1 MTIAPIAPVLAR
13 ISAIES
19 RFPSARRGVVR
30 AAQGVGVDFAATL
43 AAVTPVTPGP
53 PFTTSVAARS
63 APNAPTATTA
73 TRSMAVLPSA
83 TATSSISTGQTV
95 LGQTVLGVPSSAA
108 GDVPFAAEFNAAGQ
122 RYGVPSNLLAAVGW
136 VESRYQPDAV
146 SPAGAIGVMQL
157 MPFVAEELGVDATA
171 PASAIDGA
179 ARLLASHYS
188 RFGSWDLAIAAYHS
202 GGGAVSR
209 AGNAIPT
216 PRAAEYV
223 RRVTERINAS

>member
-1 MTIAPIAPVLAR
+1 MTIAPLAPVLAR
-13 ISAIES
+13 ITAIQS
-19 RFPSARRGVVR
+19 GFPSSQRTVVS
-30 AAQGVGVDFAATL
+30 AAQHAGVDFAATL
-43 AAVTPVTPGP
+43 ASVTPVTPAP
-53 PFTTSVAARS
+53 SVAVPS
-63 APNAPTATTA
+63 ASIAPAPTVATRLMPTLLPAPTA
-73 TRSMAVLPSA
+73 
-83 TATSSISTGQTV
+83 SSTDQTV
-95 LGQTVLGVPSSAA
+95 LGASPSNAA
-108 GDVPFAAEFNAAGQ
+108 DVPFAAEFNAAGQ

-157 MPFVAEELGVDATA
+157 MPFVADELGVDATA

-179 ARLLASHYS
+179 ARLLAGHYA

>member
-1 MTIAPIAPVLAR
+1 MTIAPLAPVLAR
-13 ISAIES
+13 ITAIQS
-19 RFPSARRGVVR
+19 RFPSPQRTVVG
-30 AAQGVGVDFAATL
+30 AAQGGGVDFAATL
-43 AAVTPVTPGP
+43 ASVTPVTSVMPVTP
-53 PFTTSVAARS
+53 SVAASS
-63 APNAPTATTA
+63 APIAPAPATA
-73 TRSMAVLPSA
+73 TRLTPTLSPVA
-83 TATSSISTGQTV
+83 TASSPDQTV
-95 LGQTVLGVPSSAA
+95 LGASPSNAA
-108 GDVPFAAEFNAAGQ
+108 DVPFAAEFNAAGQ

-136 VESRYQPDAV
+136 VESRYQQDAV

-157 MPFVAEELGVDATA
+157 MPFVADELGVDATA

-179 ARLLASHYS
+179 ARLLAGHYA
-188 RFGSWDLAIAAYHS
+188 RFGSWVLAIAAYHS